1 MFNFRLNQAKEKGA
15 ATEWKISKIRVIRVI
30 PEVKSMKIETG
41 ESVVIIL
48 QNPREKIV
56 GILHEIG
63 AAGIFARGIDLG
75 YFEEWARAIAS
86 GEPFLPMQDYFFPM
100 WRVERLTR
108 DESSFEMPSMAEQFR
123 QKTGLDFAEF

>member
-1 MFNFRLNQAKEKGA
+1 MENFRNSCYSCYSWLKN
-15 ATEWKISKIRVIRVI
+15 
-30 PEVKSMKIETG
+30 MKIETG

-56 GILHEIG
+56 GILHEIS

-75 YFEEWARAIAS
+75 YFDEWTRAIVS
-86 GEPFLPMQDYFFPM
+86 GDPFLPMQDYFFPM
-100 WRVERLTR
+100 WRVERMSR

-123 QKTGLDFAEF
+123 QKTGLDFADF

>member
-1 MFNFRLNQAKEKGA
+1 MENFGNSCYSCYSWLKN
-15 ATEWKISKIRVIRVI
+15 
-30 PEVKSMKIETG
+30 MKIETG

-56 GILHEIG
+56 GILHEIS

-75 YFEEWARAIAS
+75 YFEEWTRAIAG
-86 GEPFLPMQDYFFPM
+86 GEPYLPMQDYFFPM
-100 WRVERLTR
+100 WRVERMSR

-123 QKTGLDFAEF
+123 QKTGLDFADF